1 LFFFG
6 IYINFFLLLFKY
18 SGLVG
23 EIIKRFENKG
33 FKLLGIKMLQADE
46 ELITKHYEEHIGK
59 PFFPKIVK
67 YILSGPVVGMVWQG
81 KGVVAYGRVM
91 LGKTDPLKSEPGTIR
106 GDFGIDSGRNVV
118 HGSDSVESAEREIN
132 LWFPEG
138 VKDYPRALDNIIYEW
153 LDGTPEED
161 KKEQTSEVPKTTEE
175 ESVQTTKTPTNDK
188 KEESKPNKNSPP
200 LTCCFFPLRMK
211 NKPKKQ

>member
-1 LFFFG
+1 MATERT
-6 IYINFFLLLFKY
+6 YIMVKPDGVAR
-18 SGLVG
+18 GLVG

-33 FKLLGIKMLQADE
+33 FKLIGIKMLQADE
-46 ELITKHYEEHIGK
+46 ALITKHYEEHIGK

-67 YILSGPVVGMVWQG
+67 YLLSGPVVGMVWQG

-118 HGSDSVESAEREIN
+118 HGSDSVASAEREIN

-138 VKDYPRALDNIIYEW
+138 VKDYPRALDSVIYE
-153 LDGTPEED
+153 
-161 KKEQTSEVPKTTEE
+161 
-175 ESVQTTKTPTNDK
+175 
-188 KEESKPNKNSPP
+188 
-200 LTCCFFPLRMK
+200 
-211 NKPKKQ
+211 

>member
-1 LFFFG
+1 L
-6 IYINFFLLLFKY
+6 NN

-33 FKLLGIKMLQADE
+33 FKLIGIKMLQADE
-46 ELITKHYEEHIGK
+46 ALITKHYEEHIGK

-161 KKEQTSEVPKTTEE
+161 KKEDASKVTKTEE
-175 ESVQTTKTPTNDK
+175 VIETTVTTTQEDK
-188 KEESKPNKNSPP
+188 KPVKDHPSKF
-200 LTCCFFPLRMK
+200 CCFPIK
-211 NKPKKQ
+211 GKK

>member
-1 LFFFG
+1 M
-6 IYINFFLLLFKY
+6 NN

-33 FKLLGIKMLQADE
+33 FKLIGIKMLQADE
-46 ELITKHYEEHIGK
+46 ALITKHYEEHIGK

-161 KKEQTSEVPKTTEE
+161 KKEDASKVTKTEE
-175 ESVQTTKTPTNDK
+175 VIETTVTTTQEDK
-188 KEESKPNKNSPP
+188 KPVKDHPSKF
-200 LTCCFFPLRMK
+200 CCFPIK
-211 NKPKKQ
+211 GKK